1 MRGSRLLL
9 TTHYA
14 LLTTHYSLPTTHD
27 SRLSTRHQAEHE
39 RRWEDSQ
46 FTAGLLQED
55 DQGRCIPRVHEPLQS
70 AAWMASQFDALRMEA
85 RSNQHAHAHEM
96 SS

>member
-1 MRGSRLLL
+1 MRYYSPP
-9 TTHYA
+9 
-14 LLTTHYSLPTTHD
+14 TTHYSLLTTHC
-27 SRLSTRHQAEHE
+27 SLLTTHHQAEHE
-39 RRWEDSQ
+39 RRWEDAQ

-85 RSNQHAHAHEM
+85 RTNRHAHAHDM
-96 SS
+96 SC